1 MDLEYLNYKIKAP
14 AQQGSDLLSIE
25 KSVENFDPKALKFF
39 LRELFLDQG
48 QDFYLRKRSLQ
59 LLGYLALTGK
69 INNEFTIA
77 LLLDIDHNTNEH
89 IVISALKLG
98 SHLSHQCKES
108 IFIWGRS
115 FIFSSNAEIRSEAFN
130 LLARS
135 KFFDALAADNPELLV
150 TTFHEAIDYFD
161 KSISEIENR
170 ADASILS
177 EIATFIL
184 ISRTGNHADWETS
197 FAKIK
202 SQVWAYITFSTNT
215 DDSVFFA
222 SICQSVEILHYVA
235 IHDPENWIDFRVE
248 MNELS
253 KEVLKLE
260 VRQTTE
266 EFSKANIVS
275 NFSAALRENVIF
287 QRLIDKFKDQL
298 SKLRRLKM
306 EMLLETKVQEDFL
319 DELVAAILLES
330 DKKKD
335 LADATEV
342 ILRLHAS
349 FPRIPMDRIRESVLS
364 LAPLSPVT
372 VSELFETYCFESRQT
387 LSTDNTTG
395 YPQGDEILK
404 IIIEKLREEIPDYP
418 QSKFLELIL
427 VLRDTINYFI
437 NTSRGSELRFPFLYN
452 STAKEVDLQESMMT
466 HFSTSNRA
474 SKYTPEVVEAADG
487 GRVDILFKSNSL
499 ELPLELKR
507 SSKQLTWE
515 LVQSDYLSQAQ
526 TYAHTRDQIGFFIVL
541 DLSTKPKTAPSPNIR
556 DLFQV
561 IHLKPNHDLS
571 TIFPDYVVCF
581 IVEGNKMSPHERSKY
596 S

>member
-1 MDLEYLNYKIKAP
+1 MDLEYRNFKTKTP
-14 AQQGSDLLSIE
+14 AEQGYDLISIE
-25 KSVENFDPKALKFF
+25 KSIENFDPKILKFF
-39 LRELFLDQG
+39 LRELFLDG
-48 QDFYLRKRSLQ
+48 DQDFYLRKRSLQ
-59 LLGYLALTGK
+59 LLGYLTLIGK
-69 INNEFTIA
+69 INNEFTVA
-77 LLLDIDHNTNEH
+77 LLLDIDNNTNEH
-89 IVISALKLG
+89 VVMSALKIG
-98 SHLSHQCKES
+98 SHLSHKCKEP
-108 IFIWGRS
+108 ILKWGRT
-115 FIFSSNAEIRSEAFN
+115 FIFNSNAEIRSEAFN
-130 LLARS
+130 LLAKS
-135 KFFDALAADNPELLV
+135 KFFDALSADSPESLV
-150 TTFHEAIDYFD
+150 TTFYEAIDYFD
-161 KSISEIENR
+161 KCVSEIENR
-170 ADASILS
+170 ADAAIFS
-177 EIATFIL
+177 EIANFIL
-184 ISRTGNHADWETS
+184 ISRTGNRVDWDTS
-197 FAKIK
+197 FSKIK
-202 SQVWAYITFSTNT
+202 SQLWTYITFSTNR

-222 SICQSVEILHYVA
+222 SICQSIDILHYVT
-235 IHDPENWIDFRVE
+235 IHDPENWIDYRVE

-253 KEVLKLE
+253 KEVLRLE
-260 VRQTTE
+260 VIQTTA
-266 EFSKANIVS
+266 EFSKADIV
-275 NFSAALRENVIF
+275 NDFSAALRENVIF
-287 QRLIDKFKDQL
+287 QRLIDKFKNQL
-298 SKLRRLKM
+298 SRLRRLKM

-319 DELVAAILLES
+319 DELIAAILHES

-342 ILRLHAS
+342 TLRLHAS
-349 FPRIPMDRIRESVLS
+349 FPRIPIDRIRESVLS

-387 LSTDNTTG
+387 TDNTTG

-404 IIIEKLREEIPDYP
+404 IIIDKLREEIPDYP

-541 DLSTKPKTAPSPNIR
+541 DLSAKPKIAPSPNIR

-561 IHLKPNHDLS
+561 IHLKPNHSLG
-571 TIFPDYVVCF
+571 INFPDYVVCF
-581 IVEGNKMSPHERSKY
+581 IVEGNKLSPHERSKY